1 MEVKREKGNLKQHE
15 TPNLQIPCVN
25 EGEDYQI
32 NGIDCI
38 FKNIIEENFHKIRKD
53 TRSMQIQETNRTPKR
68 RPEEKETF
76 SAVYH
81 D

>member
-32 NGIDCI
+32 NVIDCI
-38 FKNIIEENFHKIRKD
+38 FKNI

>member
-15 TPNLQIPCVN
+15 TPNLQIPCIN
-25 EGEDYQI
+25 EGEDYEI

-53 TRSMQIQETNRTPKR
+53 TTSM
-68 RPEEKETF
+68 
-76 SAVYH
+76 
-81 D
+81 